1 LDELTM
7 QDNLQLVGQVAAV
20 TGGGR
25 GIGRAIAATL
35 SAAGATTAV
44 LARSA
49 SEIDK
54 TARMIEQ
61 AGGRARPFVVDVTD
75 AVTVERTFAEIERS
89 LGPVTL
95 LVNNAAVPGPIGP
108 FWETDPAE
116 WWRTLDV
123 NQRGVVLCSRA
134 VLPGMIA
141 RSKGRIINIASSA
154 MPVAYFS
161 SYATSKAALVRFTE
175 TIAGEVKAYGVSTFA
190 VGPGTVRTAMAEHSL
205 RSDDGQK
212 WLPWFKRIFDEGLD
226 VSVERP
232 ARLVL
237 ELASGRADSLSGRFL
252 SIWDDLNSLLQN
264 VGEIE
269 ERQLYSLRVQTLN
282 GRGVGTA
289 LTAIR
294 AEAEQPLAQEPK
306 H

>member
-1 LDELTM
+1 MDELTM
-7 QDNLQLVGQVAAV
+7 LDNLQLVGQVAAV

-35 SAAGATTAV
+35 SAAGANTAI
-44 LARSA
+44 LARST
-49 SEIDK
+49 SEIDRA
-54 TARMIEQ
+54 ARMIEQ
-61 AGGRARPFVVDVTD
+61 AGGCARPFVVDVTD
-75 AVTVERTFAEIERS
+75 AMAVEKTFAEIERS
-89 LGPVTL
+89 LGPARL
-95 LVNNAAVPGPIGP
+95 LVNNAAIPGPIGP

-123 NQRGVVLCSRA
+123 NLRGVVLCSRA

-141 RSKGRIINIASSA
+141 RGRGRIINIASSA

-161 SYATSKAALVRFTE
+161 GYATSKAALVRFTE
-175 TIAGEVKAYGVSTFA
+175 TIAGEVKPYGVSTFA
-190 VGPGTVRTAMAEHSL
+190 VGPGTVRTSMAEHSL
-205 RSDDGQK
+205 RSEEGQK

-226 VSVERP
+226 VSAERP

-237 ELASGRADSLSGRFL
+237 ELASGRVDSLSGRFL
-252 SIWDDLNSLLQN
+252 SVWDDLDSLLQN
-264 VGEIE
+264 VREIE

-282 GRGVGTA
+282 GRGVGSG